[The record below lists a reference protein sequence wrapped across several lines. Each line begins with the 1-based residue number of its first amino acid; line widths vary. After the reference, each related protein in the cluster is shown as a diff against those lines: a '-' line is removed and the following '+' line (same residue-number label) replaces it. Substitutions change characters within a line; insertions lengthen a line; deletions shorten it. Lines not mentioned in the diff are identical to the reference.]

1 MSADRSSSAAF
12 FDLDRTLIAGASLF
26 AFARAARDAGLIRTA
41 DLVGDALRAV
51 RFGVGGET
59 DDTTAG
65 VRERILSGVG
75 GKRQTDLVAL
85 NETVLP
91 ELLAKIR
98 PEARAVL
105 EQHKAAGRQ
114 TFIAS
119 ASPIEIVEPL
129 AAALGMTGGIGTRGE
144 VVDGIYT
151 GRLDGPFCHGA
162 GKAEAI
168 ASLAAERG
176 IDLDD
181 SFAYSD
187 SANDIPML
195 ELVGNAVAVNPD
207 TQLAKV
213 ARERGW
219 PVVTFAQRSRMLV
232 RRSTS
237 ATAVTAA
244 LVAAHWLGV
253 RRGRRG

>member
-26 AFARAARDAGLIRTA
+26 SFARAARDAGLIRA
-41 DLVGDALRAV
+41 SDLAGDAVRAL

-59 DDTTAG
+59 DDTSAS
-65 VRERILSGVG
+65 VRERILAGVG
-75 GKRQTDLVAL
+75 GKRQSDLVAL

-114 TFIAS
+114 TYIAS

-207 TQLAKV
+207 AQLARV

-232 RRSTS
+232 RRSST
-237 ATAVTAA
+237 ATAVVAS
-244 LVAAHWLGV
+244 LVVAHWLGI
-253 RRGRRG
+253 RRGQHR

>member
-1 MSADRSSSAAF
+1 MSTDRSLSAAF

-26 AFARAARDAGLIRTA
+26 AFARAARDAGLIRTG
-41 DLVGDALRAV
+41 DLIGDALRAA
-51 RFGVGGET
+51 RFDVGGET
-59 DDTTAG
+59 DDSTTG
-65 VRERILSGVG
+65 VRERILAGVG
-75 GKRQTDLVAL
+75 GKRQADLVAL

-207 TQLAKV
+207 AQLAKV

-237 ATAVTAA
+237 ATAVAAA
-244 LVAAHWLGV
+244 LVAAHWLGIK
-253 RRGRRG
+253 RGRRG

>member
-1 MSADRSSSAAF
+1 MSADRSATAAF

-26 AFARAARDAGLIRTA
+26 AFARAARDAGLIRTG

-51 RFGVGGET
+51 RFGLGGET

-65 VRERILSGVG
+65 VRERILAGVG
-75 GKRQTDLVAL
+75 GKTQADLVAL

-237 ATAVTAA
+237 ASAVAAA
-244 LVAAHWLGV
+244 LVAAHWFGV
-253 RRGRRG
+253 KRGRRT